1 MAAALRLEVASL
13 SDAVSIPLEAII
25 RQGAKR
31 LVYTLQ
37 ADNLVASQH
46 VRLGQFALQQVEVLS
61 GLKPG
66 DTIIVAGHQ
75 KLRPGDRVQP
85 SPYEPVE
92 NTNLALGASSAL
104 LTTCDF

>member
-1 MAAALRLEVASL
+1 M
-13 SDAVSIPLEAII
+13 
-25 RQGAKR
+25 
-31 LVYTLQ
+31 YTLQ
-37 ADNLVASQH
+37 EDNLVASQH
-46 VRLGQFALQQVEVLS
+46 VQLGQFALQRVEVLS
-61 GLKPG
+61 GLTPG